1 MPRFGPFCDTARA
14 PDDVVDMPQRIVS
27 RAMTATTAVRSA
39 APRGRVPRARTPMAL
54 VAVLGLVTAEAL
66 RMSGP
71 LLDRVVAE
79 GGVWTAAI
87 TSLIVFALPVLLGTL
102 VAGVGARRA
111 AALSVV
117 ALVVLRLVAQAT
129 PGFLVGTGT
138 VVVALA
144 ALVLVL
150 RQAAYARD
158 GAVPAVT
165 GLVLGGAVDVALR
178 TVLLTWDPV
187 WRPGIVAWLIVLVEC
202 VALLLTMVS
211 ARPLLHPDP
220 HPVGRVGLLGGYLA
234 LSLLII
240 GSPGFVASA
249 SGLGLVYAAALLLV
263 GALLAV
269 EALSRTALPGGSGRW
284 PDSRGYG
291 AAVLLVGGVTVAILV
306 TGVFAA
312 IGVLIAQVGAALAL
326 ARLLAT
332 AARPGADKARSGHRA
347 ARSAEGGPDS
357 PIEEELDPAELAAA
371 EKLDRATVV
380 DDDEELR
387 SVSLRHRVRRR
398 SAAGFG
404 VAGLTA
410 GMSFVLVVLLYQ
422 IHYEVPLPF
431 PNQALPIAAALL
443 LAALALGQRPFT
455 PPKSPRDAPG
465 NRDDDRAAR
474 RGKLAPLAVL
484 PAVLLLAPVVMLATT
499 PAPAAPAKGK
509 ADSLRLVSWNIHYAR
524 NPDGVI
530 DPETIAATLEKQR
543 PDVIMLQEV
552 SRGWPIG
559 GTLDGAEWLS
569 RRLAMPYVYAPAAD
583 EQFGNLI
590 LSRVRIT
597 KVATGALPQGTSTMR
612 RSYARATVELES
624 GRTLDLFDLHL
635 AHHDQET
642 PTRLAEL
649 KVLLGAWHSKAP
661 AVIAGDLNSGP
672 GSKEVARFHDAGL
685 VSAQDTTGHS
695 GLLTSPTDRPAH
707 RVDWIFGTPDLSFS
721 HFAMPRVTASDH
733 FPLAVT
739 VQLG

>member
-39 APRGRVPRARTPMAL
+39 APRGRAPESRTPMAL

-87 TSLIVFALPVLLGTL
+87 TSLVVFALPVLLGTL

-129 PGFLVGTGT
+129 PGFLVGTAT

-187 WRPGIVAWLIVLVEC
+187 WRPGLVAWLIVLVEC
-202 VALLLTMVS
+202 AALLLTMVS

-291 AAVLLVGGVTVAILV
+291 AAALLVGGVTVAILV

-312 IGVLIAQVGAALAL
+312 IGVLVAQVGAALVL

-347 ARSAEGGPDS
+347 ARSGEGGPDGQL
-357 PIEEELDPAELAAA
+357 EEELDPAELAAA
-371 EKLDRATVV
+371 EKLDRATAV

-410 GMSFVLVVLLYQ
+410 GMSFVLVVLL
-422 IHYEVPLPF
+422 
-431 PNQALPIAAALL
+431 A
-443 LAALALGQRPFT
+443 
-455 PPKSPRDAPG
+455 S
-465 NRDDDRAAR
+465 
-474 RGKLAPLAVL
+474 
-484 PAVLLLAPVVMLATT
+484 T

-524 NPDGVI
+524 NADGVI

-597 KVATGALPQGTSTMR
+597 RVATGALPQGTSTMR

-635 AHHDQET
+635 AHHDRET

-672 GSKEVARFHDAGL
+672 GSNEVARFHDAGL

>member
-39 APRGRVPRARTPMAL
+39 APRGRAPESRTPMAL

-87 TSLIVFALPVLLGTL
+87 TSLVVFALPVLLGTL

-117 ALVVLRLVAQAT
+117 A
-129 PGFLVGTGT
+129 
-138 VVVALA
+138 
-144 ALVLVL
+144 VLVL

-158 GAVPAVT
+158 GAVLAVT

-202 VALLLTMVS
+202 AALLLTMVS

-291 AAVLLVGGVTVAILV
+291 AAALLVGGVTVAILV

-312 IGVLIAQVGAALAL
+312 IGVLVAQVGAALVL

-347 ARSAEGGPDS
+347 ARSGEGGPDGQL
-357 PIEEELDPAELAAA
+357 EEELDPAELAAA
-371 EKLDRATVV
+371 EKLDRATAV

-404 VAGLTA
+404 VAGLT
-410 GMSFVLVVLLYQ
+410 
-422 IHYEVPLPF
+422 
-431 PNQALPIAAALL
+431 
-443 LAALALGQRPFT
+443 
-455 PPKSPRDAPG
+455 
-465 NRDDDRAAR
+465 
-474 RGKLAPLAVL
+474 
-484 PAVLLLAPVVMLATT
+484 
-499 PAPAAPAKGK
+499 
-509 ADSLRLVSWNIHYAR
+509 
-524 NPDGVI
+524 
-530 DPETIAATLEKQR
+530 
-543 PDVIMLQEV
+543 
-552 SRGWPIG
+552 
-559 GTLDGAEWLS
+559 
-569 RRLAMPYVYAPAAD
+569 
-583 EQFGNLI
+583 
-590 LSRVRIT
+590 
-597 KVATGALPQGTSTMR
+597 
-612 RSYARATVELES
+612 
-624 GRTLDLFDLHL
+624 
-635 AHHDQET
+635 
-642 PTRLAEL
+642 
-649 KVLLGAWHSKAP
+649 
-661 AVIAGDLNSGP
+661 
-672 GSKEVARFHDAGL
+672 
-685 VSAQDTTGHS
+685 
-695 GLLTSPTDRPAH
+695 
-707 RVDWIFGTPDLSFS
+707 
-721 HFAMPRVTASDH
+721 
-733 FPLAVT
+733 
-739 VQLG
+739 

>member
-39 APRGRVPRARTPMAL
+39 APRGRAPESRTPMAL

-87 TSLIVFALPVLLGTL
+87 TSLVVFALPVLLGTL

-111 AALSVV
+111 AALSGV
-117 ALVVLRLVAQAT
+117 ALVVCA
-129 PGFLVGTGT
+129 
-138 VVVALA
+138 
-144 ALVLVL
+144 
-150 RQAAYARD
+150 
-158 GAVPAVT
+158 
-165 GLVLGGAVDVALR
+165 
-178 TVLLTWDPV
+178 
-187 WRPGIVAWLIVLVEC
+187 
-202 VALLLTMVS
+202 ALLLTMVS

-234 LSLLII
+234 LSLLIL

-291 AAVLLVGGVTVAILV
+291 AAALLVGGVTVAILV

-312 IGVLIAQVGAALAL
+312 IGVLVAQVGAALVL

-347 ARSAEGGPDS
+347 ARSGEGGPDGQL
-357 PIEEELDPAELAAA
+357 EEELDPAELAAA
-371 EKLDRATVV
+371 EKLDRATAV

-410 GMSFVLVVLLYQ
+410 GMAFGLVVLLYQ
-422 IHYEVPLPF
+422 IHYE
-431 PNQALPIAAALL
+431 
-443 LAALALGQRPFT
+443 
-455 PPKSPRDAPG
+455 
-465 NRDDDRAAR
+465 
-474 RGKLAPLAVL
+474 
-484 PAVLLLAPVVMLATT
+484 
-499 PAPAAPAKGK
+499 
-509 ADSLRLVSWNIHYAR
+509 
-524 NPDGVI
+524 
-530 DPETIAATLEKQR
+530 
-543 PDVIMLQEV
+543 
-552 SRGWPIG
+552 
-559 GTLDGAEWLS
+559 
-569 RRLAMPYVYAPAAD
+569 
-583 EQFGNLI
+583 
-590 LSRVRIT
+590 
-597 KVATGALPQGTSTMR
+597 
-612 RSYARATVELES
+612 
-624 GRTLDLFDLHL
+624 
-635 AHHDQET
+635 
-642 PTRLAEL
+642 
-649 KVLLGAWHSKAP
+649 
-661 AVIAGDLNSGP
+661 
-672 GSKEVARFHDAGL
+672 
-685 VSAQDTTGHS
+685 
-695 GLLTSPTDRPAH
+695 
-707 RVDWIFGTPDLSFS
+707 
-721 HFAMPRVTASDH
+721 
-733 FPLAVT
+733 
-739 VQLG
+739 